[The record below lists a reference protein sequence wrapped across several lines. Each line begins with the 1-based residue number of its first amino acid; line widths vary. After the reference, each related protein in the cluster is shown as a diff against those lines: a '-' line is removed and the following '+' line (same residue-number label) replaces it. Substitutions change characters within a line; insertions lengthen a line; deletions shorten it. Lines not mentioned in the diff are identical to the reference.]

1 MVQRTL
7 AVVLIAGLL
16 AACAPA
22 RAASPPVP
30 ELVGPDPVPAR
41 AVSDPG
47 ADDEH
52 AGGVTD
58 LAVGVR
64 TDRAADVAGDP
75 TDPTDPIVELAGD
88 PDATTDA
95 PTVPGGWVAFDRS
108 LERSIIANGSPAF
121 SAAVMVNGELVR
133 ATGAGERRP
142 GEPGSVTADTRFRV
156 ASISKIITAVV
167 LLQLVDDGVIALDE
181 PIGARLAEGLG
192 LGPVGPSAGA
202 LTAEHLLSHTSGI
215 GSFQGAFFG
224 ERGLSCTDVGRLALR
239 AGGAPGGAM
248 RYSNANSCLAHLLIE
263 VLTGQDYTDVVYQR
277 LLAPLGITGMRLA
290 DTYDVG
296 PDEAQ
301 HFSRPGRNYMEA
313 LGGAGAWI
321 ASAAD
326 IARIVDA
333 LDPAT
338 PGWRP
343 LSDQLLTQMRRPPL
357 EHGGYGLGLIL
368 YPDGSVGHTGTLEST
383 HAMVVN
389 RPDGVTWAVLVNGE
403 FPRDSA
409 AIRPIVDRALAAA
422 FPAG

>member
-1 MVQRTL
+1 M
-7 AVVLIAGLL
+7 VLIAGLV

-30 ELVGPDPVPAR
+30 ELVGPDPVPAH
-41 AVSDPG
+41 APSGLGTD
-47 ADDEH
+47 AEH
-52 AGGVTD
+52 AGGGNDFVAGVTT
-58 LAVGVR
+58 G
-64 TDRAADVAGDP
+64 RAADVAGDP
-75 TDPTDPIVELAGD
+75 TDPTGPTDPIVEIADD
-88 PDATTDA
+88 PGGTSEGSA
-95 PTVPGGWVAFDRS
+95 VPRGWVAFDRS
-108 LERSIIANGSPAF
+108 LERSIIATGSPAF

-133 ATGAGERRP
+133 AAGAGERRP
-142 GEPGSVTADTRFRV
+142 GEPGGVTADTRFRV

-181 PIGARLAEGLG
+181 PVGARLADGLG

-202 LTAEHLLSHTSGI
+202 LTVEHLLSHTSGI
-215 GSFQGAFFG
+215 GPFQGAFFG
-224 ERGLSCTDVGRLALR
+224 ERGLSCPDVGRLALG
-239 AGGAPGGAM
+239 AGGAPGGGM

-277 LLAPLGITGMRLA
+277 LLAPLGISGMRLA

-422 FPAG
+422 FPDG